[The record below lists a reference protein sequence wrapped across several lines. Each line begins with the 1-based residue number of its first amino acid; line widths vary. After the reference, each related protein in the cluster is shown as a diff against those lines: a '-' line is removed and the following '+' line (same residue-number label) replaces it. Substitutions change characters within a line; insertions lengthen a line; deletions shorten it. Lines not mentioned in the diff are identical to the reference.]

1 MNVSGVDYKKGEA
14 GIILSEMI
22 LGGRMLEGKYV
33 GKVYTGIKDSLNIT
47 YGSSDSG
54 LIQDYA
60 CAFNN
65 GDSFTFVDRT
75 LTPVKRS
82 VMETMCLDEIEQM
95 WQASEMPEGM
105 QNSNFPNTLENWV
118 AFHVAAKVS
127 RAIDRELF
135 VGTGTTQ
142 VNGFV
147 TRALAD
153 SSAVKVTGATITKAN
168 ILTAV
173 TLMYNALTE
182 NAFQFGDVKIF
193 MSKTNYGLYK
203 QAVAELGLYNGAIK
217 LDGVKV
223 SMPLYFDEEV
233 EVVYIPNLPNTRL
246 FASSASNLFLGTDL
260 QSDANSVIVSNQ
272 YQAGGTLDRSVRI
285 RMDYKIDAN
294 YADST
299 VVVVGSF

>member
-33 GKVYTGIKDSLNIT
+33 GRIFTGIKDTLNIT

-60 CAFNN
+60 CAFNDGN
-65 GDSFTFVDRT
+65 SFTFTDRT
-75 LTPVKRS
+75 LSPAKKS
-82 VMETMCLDEIEQM
+82 IMETMCLDEIEQM
-95 WQASEMPEGM
+95 WQAEEMPEGM
-105 QNSNFPNTLENWV
+105 QNSNMPNTLENWV
-118 AFHVAAKVS
+118 AFHVAKKAS
-127 RAIDRELF
+127 RAIDREIFLGSG
-135 VGTGTTQ
+135 GTQAT
-142 VNGFV
+142 GFI

-153 SSAVKVTGATITKAN
+153 SSAVKVTGVTITKAN
-168 ILTAV
+168 ILTALTTV
-173 TLMYNALTE
+173 YNALTE
-182 NAFQFGDVKIF
+182 NAFEFGDVKIF
-193 MSKTNYGLYK
+193 LSKTNYGLYK
-203 QAVAELGLYNGAIK
+203 QAVSELGLYNGAIK

-223 SMPLYFDEEV
+223 SMPLWFDEEV
-233 EVVYIPNLPNTRL
+233 EVVYIPNLLNTRI

-260 QSDANSVIVSNQ
+260 TSDANSVIVSNQ

-294 YADST
+294 YADSA